1 MNNTLKKLMM
11 AFALCGA
18 LCGTAMATPK
28 GGAPTKGKPP
38 AAQPA
43 KTHAPAK
50 HVAQAPAA
58 KPTAKAPAKPVVQ
71 APARGHGHVE
81 PARPAHRHEVA
92 RHAPPPPPKHHEPK
106 HHHDHHGSHH
116 EGTWCVLGASIIG
129 GLVGGLISAAL

>member
-11 AFALCGA
+11 ALALCGA
-18 LCGTAMATPK
+18 LCGTALAASK
-28 GGAPTKGKPP
+28 GGAPAKGKPP

-50 HVAQAPAA
+50 HVAQAPA
-58 KPTAKAPAKPVVQ
+58 PKPVVK

-92 RHAPPPPPKHHEPK
+92 RHAPPPPPKHHAPQ
-106 HHHDHHGSHH
+106 HHHDHHSDHH
-116 EGTWCVLGASIIG
+116 EDTWCVLGATVIG
-129 GLVGGLISAAL
+129 GLVGSLIGAAL

>member
-18 LCGTAMATPK
+18 LCGTALAAPK
-28 GGAPTKGKPP
+28 GGAPAKGKAP

-43 KTHAPAK
+43 KTHTP
-50 HVAQAPAA
+50 A
-58 KPTAKAPAKPVVQ
+58 KPTAKAPAKPVAQ

-81 PARPAHRHEVA
+81 PARPAHKHEVA
-92 RHAPPPPPKHHEPK
+92 KHTPPPPPK

-116 EGTWCVLGASIIG
+116 EDTWCVLGASIIG
-129 GLVGGLISAAL
+129 GLVGGLIGAAL